1 MIERKG
7 IVEFK
12 GKLVSVSGLDVIPG
26 EKAKDFHVIKQ
37 DWSEISL
44 LEATKG
50 KVRIISAVLSLD
62 TSVCDRET
70 RRFNMEAAAL
80 DKDIAIVVISMDLP
94 YAQERWCGAAGIDQV
109 LVVSDHKYA
118 EFGEKYSCLMLEPRI
133 LRRAVFIIDKHDII
147 RYVKYMPSPKIE
159 PDYSEV
165 LTEAKLLL
173 QN

>member
-1 MIERKG
+1 
-7 IVEFK
+7 
-12 GKLVSVSGLDVIPG
+12 
-26 EKAKDFHVIKQ
+26 
-37 DWSEISL
+37 
-44 LEATKG
+44 
-50 KVRIISAVLSLD
+50 
-62 TSVCDRET
+62 
-70 RRFNMEAAAL
+70 
-80 DKDIAIVVISMDLP
+80 VISMDLP

-147 RYVKYMPSPKIE
+147 RYVKYMPASKVE